1 MDASNQDAGFRCADN
16 VRAGYRAVT
25 QSVRKTPIKVMSAEI
40 QCRFE
45 KALISGA
52 NVCAQA
58 KRVEIGERI
67 VCLCRST
74 AAAQRCERYLS
85 LLRQNARFVF
95 RQIRDGASI
104 LSNYQ
109 EICLQCGGLQGL
121 SALTCSEPTDDKLDV
136 NILLGTAEDEYQG
149 FDNIPMDRIVPRIA
163 AYNPR
168 PHRKRK

>member
-1 MDASNQDAGFRCADN
+1 
-16 VRAGYRAVT
+16 
-25 QSVRKTPIKVMSAEI
+25 MSAEI
-40 QCRFE
+40 QCSFT

-52 NVCAQA
+52 NDCAQA
-58 KRVEIGERI
+58 RRVEIGERI
-67 VCLCRST
+67 VCLCRSPT
-74 AAAQRCERYLS
+74 AAQRCERYLS

-95 RQIRDGASI
+95 RQIRTADSI

-121 SALTCSEPTDDKLDV
+121 SAIKSNAQENGKPDV
-136 NILLGTAEDEYQG
+136 SILLQTVENQYGDFE
-149 FDNIPMDRIVPRIA
+149 NIPMDQIVPRIA

>member
-1 MDASNQDAGFRCADN
+1 MDASNHGAPCRWPDGTRS
-16 VRAGYRAVT
+16 T
-25 QSVRKTPIKVMSAEI
+25 QGNDKFNRENSNQAMSAET
-40 QCRFE
+40 QCSFE
-45 KALISGA
+45 KALVSGA
-52 NVCAQA
+52 NQCTQA

-67 VCLCRST
+67 VYLCRSPV
-74 AAAQRCERYLS
+74 AAQRCERYLS

-95 RQIRDGASI
+95 RQIRAADSI

-121 SALTCSEPTDDKLDV
+121 SAIKSNARENGKPDV
-136 NILLGTAEDEYQG
+136 SILLQTVENQYGDFE
-149 FDNIPMDRIVPRIA
+149 NIPMDQIVPRIA

>member
-1 MDASNQDAGFRCADN
+1 MDASNHGAPCRWPGGARSAQGNDN
-16 VRAGYRAVT
+16 INRENSNQT
-25 QSVRKTPIKVMSAEI
+25 MSAEI
-40 QCRFE
+40 QCSFE

-52 NVCAQA
+52 NECAQA

-67 VCLCRST
+67 VYLCRSP
-74 AAAQRCERYLS
+74 AAAQRCEHYLS

-95 RQIRDGASI
+95 RQIRAADSI
-104 LSNYQ
+104 LSNHQ

-121 SALTCSEPTDDKLDV
+121 SAITRNAQENGKPDV
-136 NILLGTAEDEYQG
+136 SILLETVEGRDEG
-149 FDNIPMDRIVPRIA
+149 FENIAMDRIIPHIA

>member
-1 MDASNQDAGFRCADN
+1 
-16 VRAGYRAVT
+16 
-25 QSVRKTPIKVMSAEI
+25 MSAEI
-40 QCRFE
+40 QCSFT

-52 NVCAQA
+52 NECAQA

-67 VCLCRST
+67 VCLCRSP

-95 RQIRDGASI
+95 GQARAADAI

-121 SALTCSEPTDDKLDV
+121 SALIHNAQENGKPDV
-136 NILLGTAEDEYQG
+136 GLLLETAEGQYES
-149 FDNIPMDRIVPRIA
+149 FENIPMDQIVPRIA

>member
-1 MDASNQDAGFRCADN
+1 M
-16 VRAGYRAVT
+16 
-25 QSVRKTPIKVMSAEI
+25 PAEI
-40 QCRFE
+40 KCSFE
-45 KALISGA
+45 KALISRA
-52 NVCAQA
+52 NECAEA

-67 VCLCRST
+67 VCLCRSP
-74 AAAQRCERYLS
+74 AAALRCERYLS

-95 RQIRDGASI
+95 SQVRTADSI

-121 SALTCSEPTDDKLDV
+121 SAINRDSQENGKPDV
-136 NILLGTAEDEYQG
+136 SIMLQTAEDQYGG
-149 FDNIPMDRIVPRIA
+149 FENIPMDQIVPRIA

>member
-1 MDASNQDAGFRCADN
+1 
-16 VRAGYRAVT
+16 
-25 QSVRKTPIKVMSAEI
+25 MSAEI
-40 QCRFE
+40 QCSFE
-45 KALISGA
+45 KALISRA
-52 NVCAQA
+52 NECAQA

-67 VCLCRST
+67 VCLCRSP

-95 RQIRDGASI
+95 RQTLAADSI

-121 SALTCSEPTDDKLDV
+121 STINRNAQENGKTDV
-136 NILLGTAEDEYQG
+136 SILLETAEDRYGG
-149 FDNIPMDRIVPRIA
+149 FENIPMDQIVPSIA